1 MSAGAPPP
9 CVERRGE
16 DVWVAYRT
24 RADDHFAVVRFTQVH
39 NFTFGDPNDET
50 LDSHS
55 LYSAG
60 LGFYGFHE
68 VADPLLAGSGLRRWI
83 VTFHDDTLEITARG
97 VAIIVRAVQAP
108 SAEHALAA
116 LTT

>member
-1 MSAGAPPP
+1 MSAGAAQPW
-9 CVERRGE
+9 VERRGD

-24 RADDHFAVVRFTQVH
+24 RADDHFAVVRFTQVRD
-39 NFTFGDPNDET
+39 FTFGDPNDET

-60 LGFYGFHE
+60 LGLYAFHE

-83 VTFHDDTLEITARG
+83 VTFPDDTLDITARE
-97 VAIIVRAVQAP
+97 VAIVVRAVQAP

-116 LTT
+116 LTA